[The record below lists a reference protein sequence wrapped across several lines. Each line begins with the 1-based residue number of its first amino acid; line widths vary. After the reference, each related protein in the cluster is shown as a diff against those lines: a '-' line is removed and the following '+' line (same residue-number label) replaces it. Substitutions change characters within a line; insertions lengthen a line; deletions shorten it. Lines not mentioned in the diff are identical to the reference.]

1 MMPTRPILLAL
12 LPAAAAAASLAACTT
27 PHVKPTLSQAVVD
40 ARAHKN
46 ASAQAACTPLISP
59 LSVGFGFGEAQLSD
73 IAAPALDSAGQLLT
87 CHPQA
92 AAIVVGAA
100 DGHGT
105 AQEQTALA
113 AARAQAVAQE
123 LQRRGVAAE
132 RVKTQVE
139 GTAPA
144 GDDNRLVILA
154 EGRRW

>member
-1 MMPTRPILLAL
+1 MVPMRFLA
-12 LPAAAAAASLAACTT
+12 LPAAALLTAALAACTAT
-27 PHVKPTLSQAVVD
+27 VKPTLSEAVVD

-46 ASAQAACTPLISP
+46 ATAEVGCTPLASP
-59 LSVGFGFGEAQLSD
+59 VTVGFGFGESQVSELAV
-73 IAAPALDSAGQLLT
+73 PALDSAGKLLT

-92 AAIVVGAA
+92 SAVVVGQA

-105 AQEQTALA
+105 AQEQKSLA
-113 AARAQAVAQE
+113 AARVEAVAQE

-132 RVKTQVE
+132 RLQTQTE
-139 GTAPA
+139 GAAPA